1 MRPSTATRPAPTCG
15 NRVTTVVVETGQ
27 SGYDFRFADATKA
40 ADAYAL
46 RYEWAKKPMLIT
58 EWSFPALDAGL
69 PC

>member
-1 MRPSTATRPAPTCG
+1 M
-15 NRVTTVVVETGQ
+15 VVETGR